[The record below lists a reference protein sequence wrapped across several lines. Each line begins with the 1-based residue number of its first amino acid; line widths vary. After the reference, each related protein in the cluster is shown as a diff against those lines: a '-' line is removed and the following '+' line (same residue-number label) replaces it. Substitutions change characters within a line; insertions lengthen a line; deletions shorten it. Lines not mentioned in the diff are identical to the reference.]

1 MTSQDEFFDFI
12 DSLSQYDNMYPP
24 IPKFILEAS
33 FHVLEIHTFGGN
45 IPNRTKSKPSL
56 VVSTAKWTT
65 PQGHRREGHGLM
77 GFAVEEHC
85 EKFMQDNIACAPGIL
100 ANEILTVR
108 QIFNR
113 KDDPELGVFIM
124 DPEQSWQ
131 IIDPDAAIHFSA
143 ASQFVNTSV
152 LPLID
157 IALTRGSGPL
167 PEAMSRSLAS
177 ISTGTGASTFHA
189 SHN

>member
-65 PQGHRREGHGLM
+65 PKGIDERDMVLWVSLSKSIAKNLCRTILLVRRE
-77 GFAVEEHC
+77 F
-85 EKFMQDNIACAPGIL
+85 
-100 ANEILTVR
+100 
-108 QIFNR
+108 
-113 KDDPELGVFIM
+113 
-124 DPEQSWQ
+124 
-131 IIDPDAAIHFSA
+131 
-143 ASQFVNTSV
+143 
-152 LPLID
+152 
-157 IALTRGSGPL
+157 
-167 PEAMSRSLAS
+167 
-177 ISTGTGASTFHA
+177 
-189 SHN
+189 